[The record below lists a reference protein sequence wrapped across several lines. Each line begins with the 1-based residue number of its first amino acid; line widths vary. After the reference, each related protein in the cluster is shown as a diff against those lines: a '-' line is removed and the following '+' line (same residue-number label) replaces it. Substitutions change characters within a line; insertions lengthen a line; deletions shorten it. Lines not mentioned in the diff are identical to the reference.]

1 LCFSFLVSTVFAQN
15 QWIHQSPIP
24 KGNKSQPIST
34 SLTVTAQF
42 PQIFRN
48 QKRPLGTCN
57 LPPIPAPGETVT
69 WTLANSPY
77 EICQNITIPST
88 STVIVEA
95 GVHVNFD
102 PDRQVFVL
110 GTMHLQG
117 QAAQHIVLNAPA
129 VFPAIIDIDG
139 GVFDAAFSE
148 FTGQVR
154 VENGANVALSDSAFS
169 GNNAV
174 LWAQELPTRR
184 PFMRVERCTFTSSSA
199 FITDAISV
207 LTDNIFNG
215 ATCSVL
221 RGFADVTATNTFMNG
236 NFSLN
241 RQESVQPL
249 YIDGVHASN
258 STTAGLVLSGG
269 NYFVGPNTVLQNNP
283 FPVALEGGLLPGS
296 AIPVTGNTVNA
307 IDVGNGGFAGRGR
320 WSPAWAIL
328 PAYAAHH
335 RSARRRPHN
344 RSRCDRRSDRSR
356 FRAAL
361 PIDAARRFERTS
373 GYSDHLPRPERT
385 TVGRFAFCYK
395 FHDRLPLGILH
406 DRERALWRGQH
417 G

>member
-1 LCFSFLVSTVFAQN
+1 MKKSFLLRIWTLCFSFLVSTVFAQN

-174 LWAQELPTRR
+174 LLGPG
-184 PFMRVERCTFTSSSA
+184 V
-199 FITDAISV
+199 
-207 LTDNIFNG
+207 
-215 ATCSVL
+215 
-221 RGFADVTATNTFMNG
+221 AD
-236 NFSLN
+236 
-241 RQESVQPL
+241 
-249 YIDGVHASN
+249 
-258 STTAGLVLSGG
+258 
-269 NYFVGPNTVLQNNP
+269 
-283 FPVALEGGLLPGS
+283 
-296 AIPVTGNTVNA
+296 
-307 IDVGNGGFAGRGR
+307 
-320 WSPAWAIL
+320 
-328 PAYAAHH
+328 
-335 RSARRRPHN
+335 
-344 RSRCDRRSDRSR
+344 
-356 FRAAL
+356 
-361 PIDAARRFERTS
+361 
-373 GYSDHLPRPERT
+373 
-385 TVGRFAFCYK
+385 
-395 FHDRLPLGILH
+395 
-406 DRERALWRGQH
+406 
-417 G
+417 